1 MAQFYT
7 LEEAA
12 RALGMN
18 PEELKQKAQRR
29 EVRAFLDSGSWRF
42 RVSDID
48 ELARRSGMGSDPDL
62 SLSDLDLI
70 PEQGGSGMES
80 VDEDSPES
88 IFNLGVAKSDLGP
101 ASREDVPSRE
111 SGSDADILLDDAA
124 LPMGSGSSS
133 HIIGMETSGKQP
145 SDSDV
150 RLVPEDG
157 PKGASD
163 SDVQLSGEIDVV
175 PPMGGGRSSSDSDVT
190 LVQEGTDE
198 SFEVFGTKD
207 YEDSGSSFAGGGL
220 GSSGSGSGIARSHDP
235 GSGSGSDE
243 TTLRPSPIGSDDELD
258 FRAEGPGAPEED
270 DSDFELTPSSV
281 IDALQP
287 ESGSDFELTAL
298 DASDEFDAAA
308 PRPSDSDV
316 TGAEP
321 STSGVNLGRP
331 SDSGINL
338 QQMGGLDDADS
349 IELAPLGDEDEPK
362 KAPAPK
368 AKPKPAAAQRPDP
381 SATAMPGL
389 APDSDPSATAL
400 PVRAEGQKDIFEDT
414 DFEVDALDSGDDNTM
429 QLDANSDFDLDES
442 DSASEVFAV
451 DEEDVDQSAA
461 TALGPGIA
469 GDDEDDGL
477 GDAVEAELSASEE
490 MEGVGWDE
498 PAAASGAA
506 AATSS
511 AAGRRSALLSD
522 AGGPPWGGVWVGV
535 LCATTVLMMV
545 LSFITMDVVRN
556 LNSFQSDTPVA
567 SGLVNVIAGGE

>member
-12 RALGMN
+12 RVLGMD
-18 PEELKQKAQRR
+18 PEELKAKAQHRDI
-29 EVRAFLDSGSWRF
+29 RAFLDGGTWRF
-42 RVSDID
+42 KTADID
-48 ELARRSGMGSDPDL
+48 ELARRSGLGSDPEL
-62 SLSDLDLI
+62 SLSDLEMPSQPGSLLDSDEADLS
-70 PEQGGSGMES
+70 EFQ
-80 VDEDSPES
+80 
-88 IFNLGVAKSDLGP
+88 LGVARSDLGP
-101 ASREDVPSRE
+101 KSMDLPAAGSI
-111 SGSDADILLDDAA
+111 SDADILLDDSI
-124 LPMGSGSSS
+124 LPLGSQSGSSS
-133 HIIGMETSGKQP
+133 HILGMEPPTSKLP

-150 RLVPEDG
+150 RLVPDG

-163 SDVQLSGEIDVV
+163 SDVQLSGEV
-175 PPMGGGRSSSDSDVT
+175 PALKSKPSDSDVT
-190 LVQEGTDE
+190 LVQEGSGSYDALDAFT
-198 SFEVFGTKD
+198 
-207 YEDSGSSFAGGGL
+207 DSGSDA
-220 GSSGSGSGIARSHDP
+220 SG
-235 GSGSGSDE
+235 E
-243 TTLRPSPIGSDDELD
+243 TMLRPSPV
-258 FRAEGPGAPEED
+258 GPGRAPDVTQDED

-321 STSGVNLGRP
+321 STSGVNLGKP

-338 QQMGGLDDADS
+338 QQMGSMSDADS
-349 IELAPLGDEDEPK
+349 IELAPLGDEPEAPK
-362 KAPAPK
+362 KPAPR
-368 AKPKPAAAQRPDP
+368 PAAAQRPDP

-389 APDSDPSATAL
+389 SPGSDPSATAL
-400 PVRAEGQKDIFEDT
+400 PVRDQGQKDIFEDT

-429 QLDANSDFDLDES
+429 QLDVNSDFDLDDS

-451 DEEDVDQSAA
+451 DEDEVDQSAA

-469 GDDEDDGL
+469 GDDEDDDGL
-477 GDAVEAELSASEE
+477 DDAIDAEISASEE
-490 MEGVGWDE
+490 MESAGGWDE
-498 PAAASGAA
+498 PGDSNAA
-506 AATSS
+506 AAAVAGP

-545 LSFITMDVVRN
+545 LAFVTMDVVRN

-567 SGLVNVIAGGE
+567 SGLVKLIAGGE

>member
-18 PEELKQKAQRR
+18 SEELKQKAQRR

-62 SLSDLDLI
+62 SLSDLDLM
-70 PEQGGSGMES
+70 PEQGEGTGMDS

-101 ASREDVPSRE
+101 ASREDVPARE

-133 HIIGMETSGKQP
+133 HIIGMETPGKQP

-175 PPMGGGRSSSDSDVT
+175 PPMGGSHGSSDSDVT

-207 YEDSGSSFAGGGL
+207 FEGSGSSFSGAGL
-220 GSSGSGSGIARSHDP
+220 GASDSGIARSAD
-235 GSGSGSDE
+235 SGSGSDE
-243 TTLRPSPIGSDDELD
+243 TTLRSSPVGSDDDLGIP
-258 FRAEGPGAPEED
+258 AGSPGAPEEE

-338 QQMGGLDDADS
+338 QQMGGLDDAES
-349 IELAPLGDEDEPK
+349 IELAPLGDED
-362 KAPAPK
+362 APK
-368 AKPKPAAAQRPDP
+368 QKPAAKPAAAQRPDP

-389 APDSDPSATAL
+389 GQGSDPSATAL
-400 PVRAEGQKDIFEDT
+400 PVRDQGQKDIFEDT

-469 GDDEDDGL
+469 GDDDEDDGL
-477 GDAVEAELSASEE
+477 GEAVEAELSESEE

-498 PAAASGAA
+498 PASAPSSAAVPA
-506 AATSS
+506 S
-511 AAGRRSALLSD
+511 AAGRRSALLAD

-567 SGLVNVIAGGE
+567 SGLVNLIAGGE